1 MEKTAHFSTKK
12 HLHKNGLAP
21 PPPPPPPPPCHGILK
36 TTLVTLLCLA
46 AIFVLWPGEPDVRLT
61 QLSVRRVKATAV
73 FTLSVTVKVRNGD
86 VYWMDLKEV
95 DVGMK
100 YRGRKLGHVE
110 SGRWHVRGW
119 GWCHVYGDLEFS
131 GLPPVDAVHLI
142 EDMKKGSAL
151 FHAVAEVSGQ
161 LGILGYRFPFVF
173 KAVRAC
179 DVLVN
184 TKNSSIVHQHCIR
197 KD

>member
-1 MEKTAHFSTKK
+1 MEKNASFPTKK
-12 HLHKNGLAP
+12 HLHKNDFDP
-21 PPPPPPPPPCHGILK
+21 PPPRPCHCLL
-36 TTLVTLLCLA
+36 TCTLVTLLFVALVV
-46 AIFVLWPGEPDVRLT
+46 VLWPGEPDVKIT
-61 QLSVRRVKATAV
+61 QLSVKRVKATAM
-73 FTLSVTVKVRNGD
+73 FMLSVTIKVQNRD

-119 GWCHVYGDLEFS
+119 GWCHVYGDLEFG
-131 GLPPVDAVHLI
+131 GLPPVDVVHLI
-142 EDMKKGSAL
+142 EDIKKGSAL
-151 FHAVAEVSGQ
+151 FHGVAEVSGQ
-161 LGILGYRFPFVF
+161 LGFLGFRSPYVF

-184 TKNSSIVHQHCIR
+184 TKNQTVVHQHCIR